1 MKIAQHGYKE
11 STQKY
16 YPMPMGEL
24 KICIIQSLTEKGRED
39 IKIRINHI
47 GLGEVYEYADLK
59 AFILDDLNNYYDV
72 NVLRCR
78 IVHFNNTNED
88 ILVVNI
94 DEADDDEIE

>member
-1 MKIAQHGYKE
+1 MKITQHGYKE
-11 STQKY
+11 STTKY

-24 KICIIQSLTEKGRED
+24 KLCIIQGLTEKGRED

-47 GLGEVYEYADLK
+47 GCGEVDEYANLE
-59 AFILDDLNNYYDV
+59 AFILTDLNNYYEV
-72 NVLRCR
+72 NVLRCN

-94 DEADDDEIE
+94 DEADDEEI

>member
-39 IKIRINHI
+39 IKIRINPHRPRG
-47 GLGEVYEYADLK
+47 GLRVRGS
-59 AFILDDLNNYYDV
+59 
-72 NVLRCR
+72 
-78 IVHFNNTNED
+78 
-88 ILVVNI
+88 
-94 DEADDDEIE
+94 